1 MEELNNIDLNLCKSF
16 VAVAKSGSISKAA
29 EMLYVSQPAVS
40 RNIKILEDRLECKLF
55 NRTAKGVELTAD
67 AQKLMYYMENAYN
80 TIKTGFKVLNDSND
94 LLKGE
99 VRIGVPTHICIF
111 LVSDIIEAFNKNYPG
126 IKFSIVNRSTT
137 EMVDMLEKREL
148 DLIIDSYP
156 IESSREDI
164 VVDDL
169 IEVDNCFVASNK
181 YAKLISNSK
190 AISINELSQYPLLLQ
205 QAKTSTRKALD
216 NILGGSL
223 EIFEPNIEVATTEV
237 MLDLVKKGLGIGY
250 FAKMSVMDK
259 LQSGELIEI
268 PIKEELPKTKI
279 GIVYIKEFLTSAP
292 KKFVEIVKEKA
303 NMLNSLKQKTIRL
316 ILLQDCVYNCEF
328 CHKEGIKT
336 KKESLMTPD
345 DIEYMYS
352 VLNNRYG
359 IKTVQLTGGEPLL
372 KENLKEIITNLKKH
386 GANIKVT
393 TNGYLLEDN
402 MWIGEMVD
410 KLNIS
415 LHSFDKNKYQSIS
428 TVENSYEKV
437 ISAVKKM
444 RFKYPTLKISINTT
458 LLRGINDNYNSIQEL
473 VGFASSIKAD
483 LKIIEVYPKNSKYY
497 TSIYKIEPLIKQMG
511 YKNIK
516 DSFRKK
522 LFSNGI
528 HNIFLQRCT
537 CSIISEQNDKTELC
551 REHNDLYISQDGK
564 VNLCRA
570 TNDTIDLYYSI
581 KERDDN
587 ELASKIKKST
597 KKWEADVY
605 VRWNRNRKRN

>member
-29 EMLYVSQPAVS
+29 DMLYVSQPAVS

-148 DLIIDSYP
+148 DVIIDSYP

-250 FAKMSVMDK
+250 FTKMSVMDK

-437 ISAVKKM
+437 VSAVKKM

-483 LKIIEVYPKNSKYY
+483 LKIVEVYPKNSKYY

-587 ELASKIKKST
+587 ELASKIKKAYEEMGGRCICQVEQ
-597 KKWEADVY
+597 K
-605 VRWNRNRKRN
+605 

>member
-1 MEELNNIDLNLCKSF
+1 MEDLNNIDLNLCKSF
-16 VAVAKSGSISKAA
+16 IAVTKSGSISKAA

-40 RNIKILEDRLECKLF
+40 RNIKMLEDKLECKLF

-67 AQKLMYYMENAYN
+67 AEKLTYYIENAYN

-99 VRIGVPTHICIF
+99 VRVGVPTHICIF

-148 DLIIDSYP
+148 DVIIDSYP

-169 IEVDNCFVASNK
+169 LEVDNCFVASNK
-181 YAKLISNSK
+181 YARLISNNK
-190 AISINELSQYPLLLQ
+190 EISIKGLSQYPLLLQ
-205 QAKTSTRKALD
+205 QVKTSTRKALD
-216 NILGGSL
+216 DTLKDFL
-223 EIFEPNIEVATTEV
+223 EKFEPNIEVATTEV

-250 FAKMSVMDK
+250 FTKMSVINK
-259 LQSGELIEI
+259 LQTNELIEI

-279 GIVYIKEFLTSAP
+279 GIVYIKEFLTNAP
-292 KKFVEIVKEKA
+292 KRFVEIVKEKA
-303 NMLNSLKQKTIRL
+303 NMLNILKQTTIRL

-336 KKESLMTPD
+336 KKESLMTPE

-372 KENLKEIITNLKKH
+372 KENLKEIITNLRKH

-393 TNGYLLEDN
+393 TNGYLLEEN
-402 MWIGEMVD
+402 MWIGEMID

-415 LHSFDKNKYQSIS
+415 IHSFNKEKYQNIS

-437 ISAVKKM
+437 VSAVKKI
-444 RFKYPTLKISINTT
+444 RFKYPTLKININTT
-458 LLRGINDNYNSIQEL
+458 LLKGINDNYNSIQEL
-473 VGFASSIKAD
+473 AGFASSIKAD
-483 LKIIEVYPKNSKYY
+483 LKIVEVYPKNSKYY
-497 TSIYKIEPLIKQMG
+497 ISVFNIEHLIKQLG
-511 YKNIK
+511 YRRIE
-516 DSFRKK
+516 DSFRKR
-522 LFSNGI
+522 LYSNGN

-537 CSIISEQNDKTELC
+537 CSIISEKSNKTELC
-551 REHNDLYISQDGK
+551 KENNDLYISQDGK

-581 KERDDN
+581 KQRDDN
-587 ELASKIKKST
+587 ELTNKIKKVYEEMGNGCICQ
-597 KKWEADVY
+597 KKQQ
-605 VRWNRNRKRN
+605 

>member
-29 EMLYVSQPAVS
+29 DMLYVSQPAVS

-148 DLIIDSYP
+148 DVIIDSYP

-250 FAKMSVMDK
+250 FTKMSVMDK

-328 CHKEGIKT
+328 CHKEGIRT

-437 ISAVKKM
+437 VSAVKKM

-483 LKIIEVYPKNSKYY
+483 LKIVEVYPKNSKYY

-537 CSIISEQNDKTELC
+537 CSIISEQSDKAELC
-551 REHNDLYISQDGK
+551 KEHNDLYISQDGK

-570 TNDTIDLYYSI
+570 ANDTIDLYYSI

-587 ELASKIKKST
+587 ELASKIKKAYEEMGGRCICQVEQ
-597 KKWEADVY
+597 K
-605 VRWNRNRKRN
+605 

>member
-29 EMLYVSQPAVS
+29 DMLYVSQPAVS

-148 DLIIDSYP
+148 DVIIDSYP

-250 FAKMSVMDK
+250 FTKMSVMDK

-328 CHKEGIKT
+328 CHKEGIRT

-437 ISAVKKM
+437 VSAVKKM

-483 LKIIEVYPKNSKYY
+483 LKIVEVYPKNSKYY

-564 VNLCRA
+564 INLCRA
-570 TNDTIDLYYSI
+570 ANDTIDLYYSI

-587 ELASKIKKST
+587 ELASKIKKAYEEMGGRCICQVEQ
-597 KKWEADVY
+597 K
-605 VRWNRNRKRN
+605 

>member
-29 EMLYVSQPAVS
+29 DMLYVSQPAVS

-148 DLIIDSYP
+148 DVIIDSYP

-190 AISINELSQYPLLLQ
+190 AISINELSQYPMLLQ

-223 EIFEPNIEVATTEV
+223 EIFEPSIEVATTEV

-250 FAKMSVMDK
+250 FTKMSVMDK

-328 CHKEGIKT
+328 CHKEGIRT

-437 ISAVKKM
+437 VSAVKKM

-483 LKIIEVYPKNSKYY
+483 LKIVEVYPKNSKYY

-537 CSIISEQNDKTELC
+537 CSIISEQSDKTELC
-551 REHNDLYISQDGK
+551 KEHNDLYISQDGK

-570 TNDTIDLYYSI
+570 ANDTIDLYYSI

-587 ELASKIKKST
+587 ELASKIKKAYEEMGGRCICQVEQ
-597 KKWEADVY
+597 K
-605 VRWNRNRKRN
+605 

>member
-437 ISAVKKM
+437 VSAVKKM

-516 DSFRKK
+516 DSFRKNYFLTEFTTSFYKDVLVVLYLNRMIK
-522 LFSNGI
+522 LNFVG
-528 HNIFLQRCT
+528 NIMIYILVKMEKLIYVELQM
-537 CSIISEQNDKTELC
+537 IL
-551 REHNDLYISQDGK
+551 
-564 VNLCRA
+564 
-570 TNDTIDLYYSI
+570 
-581 KERDDN
+581 
-587 ELASKIKKST
+587 
-597 KKWEADVY
+597 
-605 VRWNRNRKRN
+605 

>member
-29 EMLYVSQPAVS
+29 DMLYVSQPAVS

-148 DLIIDSYP
+148 DVIIDSYP

-181 YAKLISNSK
+181 YTKLISNSK

-250 FAKMSVMDK
+250 FTKMSVMDK

-328 CHKEGIKT
+328 CHKEGIRT

-437 ISAVKKM
+437 VSAVKKM

-483 LKIIEVYPKNSKYY
+483 LKIVEVYPKNSKYY

-537 CSIISEQNDKTELC
+537 CSIISEQSDKTELC
-551 REHNDLYISQDGK
+551 KEHNDLYISQDGK

-570 TNDTIDLYYSI
+570 ANDTIDLYYSI

-587 ELASKIKKST
+587 ELASKIKKAYEEMGGRCICQVEQ
-597 KKWEADVY
+597 K
-605 VRWNRNRKRN
+605 

>member
-437 ISAVKKM
+437 VSAVKKM
-444 RFKYPTLKISINTT
+444 TFKYPTLKISINTT

-587 ELASKIKKST
+587 ELASKIKK
-597 KKWEADVY
+597 VY
-605 VRWNRNRKRN
+605 EEMGGRCICQVEQK